1 VKNRL
6 HATVGAE
13 VTIAVSE
20 QGLMGGAARLYLLP
34 LLLLFAVLVVIQ
46 WLLPQQPEWQIILL
60 SLLLT
65 ATGVEWM
72 RVRGW
77 FEVENLIP
85 EITAVHQQYISR
97 TTIKK

>member
-1 VKNRL
+1 V
-6 HATVGAE
+6 
-13 VTIAVSE
+13 
-20 QGLMGGAARLYLLP
+20 GGAARLYLLP